1 MSKKINKQIDYVQVA
16 LKKDVKAY
24 PDRSIKDFSE
34 LTNLIVSQYQD
45 KTTFAIKQEHV
56 CTSLI

>member
-1 MSKKINKQIDYVQVA
+1 MSKKINKQINYVQKA
-16 LKKDVKAY
+16 LKEDVKAY
-24 PDRSIKDFSE
+24 PDRSLKDFSE

-56 CTSLI
+56 CISLI

>member
-1 MSKKINKQIDYVQVA
+1 MSKKINKRIDYIQKA
-16 LKKDVKAY
+16 LKEDVKAY
-24 PDRSIKDFSE
+24 PDRSLKDFSE
-34 LTNLIVSQYQD
+34 LTDLIGSQYDD